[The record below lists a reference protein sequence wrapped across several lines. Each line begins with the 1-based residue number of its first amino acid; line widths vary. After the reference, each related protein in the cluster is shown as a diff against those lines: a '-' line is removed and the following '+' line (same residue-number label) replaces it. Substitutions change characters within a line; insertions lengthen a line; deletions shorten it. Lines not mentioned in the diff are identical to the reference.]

1 MKTKFITILLV
12 AFTLFSCKQE
22 KKSADADVKKDEV
35 SNVFQVVFE
44 LNVNIDDHFRIYYTE
59 DGSINFNEEHC
70 VWADIKGSPETQKVV
85 FNLPE
90 NTIPTQIRW
99 DLGVNKNQED
109 MVIKSFN
116 MSYLGKTFEAKG
128 PLFFKYFRPNP
139 LSTTVIVDKGIV
151 KNMKKGDVYVGPSF
165 YPAVPLAEEIQ
176 KLIK

>member
-22 KKSADADVKKDEV
+22 KKPADADVKKEEV

-44 LNVNIDDHFRIYYTE
+44 LSVTKDDHFRIYYTE

-99 DLGVNKNQED
+99 DLGVNKDQEN
-109 MVIKSFN
+109 MVLKSFK
-116 MSYLGKTFEAKG
+116 MSYLDKSFEAKV
-128 PLFFKYFRPNP
+128 PMFFKYFRPN
-139 LSTTVIVDKGIV
+139 LECTTLDVEKGIV
-151 KNMKKGDVYVGPSF
+151 IPMKKGDKYTGPSF
-165 YPAVPLAEEIQ
+165 YPELPLADEIK
-176 KLIK
+176 KLVL